1 MCQEPLEEVMASV
14 DFPIYGLTEEVF
26 GLRYSRDGSSQAFLS
41 DRGISLKYQSDRYF
55 PFLHEKIIKT

>member
-26 GLRYSRDGSSQAFLS
+26 GLRSS
-41 DRGISLKYQSDRYF
+41 GY
-55 PFLHEKIIKT
+55 